1 MTLLDRSNMILRSK
15 LDYHL
20 TARLAN
26 VEPPSMSDAALP
38 IVLGIALAAATGFR
52 VFLPMLIVSAAAYTG
67 HLPLDN
73 SFAWLGSPAAL
84 IMLSV
89 AAVAEVLGY
98 YIPIVDNLLDALA
111 TPAAFIAGTVI
122 SAAVMIDVPP
132 MVKWTAA
139 VIAGGGIA
147 GLTQG
152 ATAALR
158 AHSTVLTGGLGNSV
172 IATAELV
179 GALLMSFLALMAPA
193 AAIALVVLLLWLAI
207 RLLRQVFPKV
217 HSKNS

>member
-1 MTLLDRSNMILRSK
+1 
-15 LDYHL
+15 
-20 TARLAN
+20 
-26 VEPPSMSDAALP
+26 MSDFALP

-67 HLPLDN
+67 HLSLDN
-73 SFAWLGSPAAL
+73 SFAWLGTSAAL

-89 AAVAEVLGY
+89 AAVAEILAY
-98 YIPIVDNLLDALA
+98 YIPVVDNLLDSLT
-111 TPAAFIAGTVI
+111 TPAAFVAGTVV
-122 SAAVMIDVPP
+122 SAAVMTDVPP

-158 AHSTVLTGGLGNSV
+158 AHSTVLTGGLGNPI
-172 IATAELV
+172 IATVELG
-179 GALLMSFLALMAPA
+179 GALLLSFLALMVPVV
-193 AAIALVVLLLWLAI
+193 AIALVILFLWLAI
-207 RLLRQVFPKV
+207 RLLRQVSPKA
-217 HSKNS
+217 HRNRTQ